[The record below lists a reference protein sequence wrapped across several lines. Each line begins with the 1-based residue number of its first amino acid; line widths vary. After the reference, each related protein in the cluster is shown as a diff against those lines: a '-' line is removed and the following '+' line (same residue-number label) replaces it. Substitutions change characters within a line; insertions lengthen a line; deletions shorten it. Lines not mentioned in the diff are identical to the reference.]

1 MVRLISVALFA
12 FAVFA
17 TQAFAQQIELSVDRN
32 ELARGET
39 LTLTIRV
46 YDQRQGMQLDLTP
59 LTQDFDVLG
68 TRTSSQIRSIN
79 GVTESWT
86 DYVITLFP

>member
-46 YDQRQGMQLDLTP
+46 YD
-59 LTQDFDVLG
+59 
-68 TRTSSQIRSIN
+68 
-79 GVTESWT
+79 
-86 DYVITLFP
+86 

>member
-1 MVRLISVALFA
+1 MVRLISVALF
-12 FAVFA
+12 VLSMFA

-46 YDQRQGMQLDLTP
+46 YDQRQGIQLDLTP

-68 TRTSSQIRSIN
+68 TRTSSQMPLCSIEIPD
-79 GVTESWT
+79 VTAGET
-86 DYVITLFP
+86 ITAS

>member
-46 YDQRQGMQLDLTP
+46 CKNP
-59 LTQDFDVLG
+59 FES
-68 TRTSSQIRSIN
+68 TRSYRAKYTLHASSSHFLN
-79 GVTESWT
+79 A
-86 DYVITLFP
+86 ITHDHHTVNKQS